1 MKDFAATAPSK
12 PAAQPANLTTP
23 TITSNVPKA
32 ENAVSTFNV
41 EESNTALQ
49 TLGVTDLSSTISSHI
64 YDNQY
69 ISNMR
74 RLYGPLDPN
83 ATVLS
88 KFDGATTVTINDVPN
103 AIQND
108 AQGFQ
113 ARIKKEVGDLL
124 TASRGK
130 NDSETGTDAII
141 NAFNSKYG
149 DFLTASV
156 CIDPFDKKGTRPSVT
171 ITHNETQQLAGYFPH
186 GTTVEQVMEQSSQMY
201 DGLLSA

>member
-1 MKDFAATAPSK
+1 MKYTQGGTAPV
-12 PAAQPANLTTP
+12 QQGLTTP
-23 TITSNVPKA
+23 TITSNVTAQKT
-32 ENAVSTFNV
+32 ENTGSTFNV

-49 TLGVTDLSSTISSHI
+49 KLGTTDLSIPFSFENYANKYVAS
-64 YDNQY
+64 
-69 ISNMR
+69 MF
-74 RLYGPLDPN
+74 RLSGPLDPN

-124 TASRGK
+124 SASRGK

>member
-1 MKDFAATAPSK
+1 MKYTQGGTAPV
-12 PAAQPANLTTP
+12 QQGLTTP
-23 TITSNVPKA
+23 TITSNVTAQKT
-32 ENAVSTFNV
+32 ENTGSTFNV

-49 TLGVTDLSSTISSHI
+49 KLGTTDLSIPFSFENYANKYVAS
-64 YDNQY
+64 
-69 ISNMR
+69 MF
-74 RLYGPLDPN
+74 RLSGPLDPN

-108 AQGFQ
+108 APRFQ

-124 TASRGK
+124 SASRGK

-186 GTTVEQVMEQSSQMY
+186 GTTVDQVMKQSSQMY
-201 DGLLSA
+201 DEFLSA